1 VTAMPALS
9 PRTSGV
15 AVMRCRQ
22 NDTRVALAAHLLGL
36 GAGATMIIGLAPA
49 ALALVRA
56 LI

>member
-1 VTAMPALS
+1 VTAMAALS